1 MIGSYRPAY
10 GQQAA
15 WLERSMVSMLQQIRA
30 QFMAGSREYEAA
42 LGRRME
48 VGEG

>member
-1 MIGSYRPAY
+1 MIGSYRPAF

-15 WLERSMVSMLQQIRA
+15 WLERSMVFMLQQIRA
-30 QFMAGSREYEAA
+30 QFVAGSREYEAA
-42 LGRRME
+42 LGGRME